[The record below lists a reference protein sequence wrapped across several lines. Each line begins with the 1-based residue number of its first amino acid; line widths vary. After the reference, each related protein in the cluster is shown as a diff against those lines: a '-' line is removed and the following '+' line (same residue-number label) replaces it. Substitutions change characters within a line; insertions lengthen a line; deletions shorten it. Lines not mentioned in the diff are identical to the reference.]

1 MSEKWFG
8 EQDKMT
14 SGRQADAHT
23 LTLCQEVNSAI

>member
-8 EQDKMT
+8 EQDKDDT
-14 SGRQADAHT
+14 GRKTDALT